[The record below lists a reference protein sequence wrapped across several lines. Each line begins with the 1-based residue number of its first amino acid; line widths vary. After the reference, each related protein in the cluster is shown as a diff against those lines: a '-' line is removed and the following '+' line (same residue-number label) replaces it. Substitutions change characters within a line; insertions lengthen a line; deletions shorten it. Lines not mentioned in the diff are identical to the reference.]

1 MDNFNNKNESD
12 NNNES
17 NIENYKDDLS
27 NYIKAHLK
35 TINFYKKEVIE
46 KYNDYQHN
54 KEEIDKLVKEMKNNK
69 LREFN
74 GNENVFLD
82 QQKENGECLDYAVL
96 FGEKDNKI
104 FVSFQ
109 TKCFGRKSQIN
120 VNSQIKFISKKK

>member
-1 MDNFNNKNESD
+1 M
-12 NNNES
+12 
-17 NIENYKDDLS
+17 
-27 NYIKAHLK
+27 K

-46 KYNDYQHN
+46 KYNDYQNN

-109 TKCFGRKSQIN
+109 MKFFGRKSQIN
-120 VNSQIKFISKKK
+120 VNALNKIYIKEKMKNILVNSMGLFN